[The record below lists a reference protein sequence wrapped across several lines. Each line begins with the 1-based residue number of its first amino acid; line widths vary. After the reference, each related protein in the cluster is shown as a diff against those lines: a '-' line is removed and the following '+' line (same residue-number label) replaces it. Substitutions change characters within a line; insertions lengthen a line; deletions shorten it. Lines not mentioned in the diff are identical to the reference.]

1 MENFVLKNGNY
12 IAGVD
17 FGVCDT
23 DYVVGMIMKINDDGN
38 CEIVDTMR
46 LNQSKHWDK
55 KRKEDYKK
63 IVEKMLDYYPKR
75 TKIGELQ
82 TLGDNDDRKILQVL
96 HKGDY
101 IIGYNGDR
109 GTIIEVNYPYIVVEY
124 AGMQRDIHITDVKQF
139 QFN

>member
-1 MENFVLKNGNY
+1 MENFILKSGNY

-23 DYVVGMIMKINDDGN
+23 DYVVAMIMKINDDGS
-38 CEIVDTMR
+38 CEMINTMR
-46 LNQSKHWDK
+46 LNQSKYWDE
-55 KRKEDYKK
+55 KRKERF
-63 IVEKMLDYYPKR
+63 EKSLQRMLDYYPKR

-109 GTIIEVNYPYIVVEY
+109 GTIIEINYPYIVVEY
-124 AGMQRDIHITDVKQF
+124 AGMQRDIHVANVKQF

>member
-1 MENFVLKNGNY
+1 
-12 IAGVD
+12 
-17 FGVCDT
+17 
-23 DYVVGMIMKINDDGN
+23 MKFKTNLEQINERLN
-38 CEIVDTMR
+38 EIMR
-46 LNQSKHWDK
+46 LNQFKHWDE

-63 IVEKMLDYYPKR
+63 IVEKMLDYYSKR

-82 TLGDNDDRKILQVL
+82 TLGDNDDRRILEVL
-96 HKGDY
+96 CKGDY

-124 AGMQRDIHITDVKQF
+124 AGIQRDIHVINIKQF

>member
-55 KRKEDYKK
+55 KEKK
-63 IVEKMLDYYPKR
+63 DLKNLFREC
-75 TKIGELQ
+75 
-82 TLGDNDDRKILQVL
+82 
-96 HKGDY
+96 
-101 IIGYNGDR
+101 
-109 GTIIEVNYPYIVVEY
+109 
-124 AGMQRDIHITDVKQF
+124 
-139 QFN
+139 

>member
-12 IAGVD
+12 IAVVD

-23 DYVVGMIMKINDDGN
+23 DYVVGMIMKINDDDN

-46 LNQSKHWDK
+46 LNQSKHWDE
-55 KRKEDYKK
+55 KRKERF
-63 IVEKMLDYYPKR
+63 EKSLQRMLDYYPKR

-96 HKGDY
+96 RKGDY